1 MIVRMKKVTIV
12 IKSSWMDDV
21 LNTLGKIGVVH
32 LQPVTPPENNT
43 IVELKEKIQLMG
55 KAVSIIPEK
64 FVKDSPPSFNEEDG
78 FILAKQLL
86 GLAEEFLLNCPTG
99 WACRWSPAAAR
110 YYFFLLAEYESS
122 VLFLLLP

>member
-86 GLAEEFLLNCPTG
+86 GLAEEVKHLKEEIKTLEI
-99 WACRWSPAAAR
+99 
-110 YYFFLLAEYESS
+110 EYKRLRVWGRFDPEEINR
-122 VLFLLLP
+122 LKDAGI